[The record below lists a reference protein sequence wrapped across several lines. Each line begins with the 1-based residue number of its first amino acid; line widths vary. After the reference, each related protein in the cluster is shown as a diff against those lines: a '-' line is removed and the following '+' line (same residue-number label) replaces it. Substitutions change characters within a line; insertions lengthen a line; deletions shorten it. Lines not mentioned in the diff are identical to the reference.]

1 MYYSEDVVEEVRSR
15 NDIVDVIGGYVSL
28 KQKGNSYTCCCPF
41 HHEKTPSFSVNRERQ
56 MYHCFGCGVSGSVF
70 TFVMQY
76 ENYSFPEAIK
86 LLAERVGYKLPEKE
100 ISGEER
106 ARQNYKATLK
116 EINRAAAAYYH
127 YILTKTKQGEIARDY
142 LAGRGMS
149 DETIQKFGIGFANQ
163 SNNGL
168 REYLKGKGYSDE
180 AMKDAGLIDITEK
193 RGASDVFWN
202 RVMIPIADAGGKVIA
217 FGGRVL
223 GDGLPKYINTKD
235 TLIFN
240 KRQNLFALNAAKKSR
255 RRGLIICEGYMDVI
269 SMHQAGFDNAVAS
282 LGTAFTINQANLI
295 KRFTDEVYLAYDSD
309 SAGVSASLKNIAI
322 LRQVGIAAR
331 VIDMKPYKDPD
342 EFIQAMG
349 NEEYEERISKAVT
362 GVEFEVRT
370 LAGRY
375 NMSIPEEKSK
385 LANAVAKILAEL
397 EDPVTRA
404 GYVDMI
410 STQYNIDKNGLKSK
424 VSQYGDLAIRDIGA
438 GIEADTGE
446 AVRHSAARTKQD
458 DYRPQKLLLTWMVN
472 DISLFEKLDGIISEE
487 DYIDEDIKLV
497 ASKLYEQYK
506 NTGQIQPAKIVNMF
520 DDVEKQQLVGSILQT
535 ELPYDISPEEK
546 EKAINEVVQ
555 KVKKARIDYELDKYG
570 DDVNR
575 VEQLIQEQSQLGKLY
590 ISII

>member
-1 MYYSEDVVEEVRSR
+1 MYYSDDVIEDVRSR

-76 ENYSFPEAIK
+76 ENYSFPESIK
-86 LLAERVGYKLPEKE
+86 LLADRVGYQLPERE
-100 ISGEER
+100 ISNEER
-106 ARQNYKATLK
+106 AKENYRATLK
-116 EINRAAAAYYH
+116 EINRTAAAYYH
-127 YILTKTKQGEIARDY
+127 YVLTKTEQGKIARDY
-142 LAGRGMS
+142 LERRGIS
-149 DETIQKFGIGFANQ
+149 TETIQKFGMGFANK

-168 REYLKGKGYSDE
+168 YEYLRGKGYSDQ
-180 AMKDAGLIDITEK
+180 AMRDAGLIDITEK
-193 RGASDVFWN
+193 KGATDVFWN
-202 RVMIPIADAGGKVIA
+202 RVMVPIADAGGKVIA

-223 GDGLPKYINTKD
+223 GDGMPKYINTKD

-240 KRQNLFALNAAKKSR
+240 KRQNLFALYYARKSK

-295 KRFTDEVYLAYDSD
+295 KRYTDEVYLAYDSD
-309 SAGVSASLKNIAI
+309 GAGVNASLKNIAI
-322 LRQVGIAAR
+322 LRQVGISAR

-342 EFIQAMG
+342 EFIQALG
-349 NEEYEERISKAVT
+349 SEAYEERINKAIT

-370 LAGRY
+370 LSGRY
-375 NMSIPEEKSK
+375 NMNIPEEKAK
-385 LANAVAKILAEL
+385 FANAVAKILAEL
-397 EDPVTRA
+397 EDPVTRM

-410 STQYNIDKNGLKSK
+410 SNQYDIDKNGLKGK
-424 VSQYGDLAIRDIGA
+424 VSQYGDLAIREAKANVESELSDTVSP
-438 GIEADTGE
+438 GINNKK
-446 AVRHSAARTKQD
+446 HD
-458 DYRPQKLLLTWMVN
+458 DYRPQKLLLTCMVN
-472 DISLFEKLDGIISEE
+472 DISLFEKLDGIISEA
-487 DYIDEDIKLV
+487 DFIDEDIKLV
-497 ASKLYEQYK
+497 AGKLYEQYRS
-506 NTGQIQPAKIVNMF
+506 TGQVQPAMIVNMF
-520 DDVEKQQLVGSILQT
+520 DDVEKQQLIGNILQT
-535 ELPYDISPEEK
+535 ELPYDVSPEEK
-546 EKAINEVVQ
+546 EKVINEVVR

-575 VEQLIQEQSQLGKLY
+575 VEELIQAQSTLGKLY